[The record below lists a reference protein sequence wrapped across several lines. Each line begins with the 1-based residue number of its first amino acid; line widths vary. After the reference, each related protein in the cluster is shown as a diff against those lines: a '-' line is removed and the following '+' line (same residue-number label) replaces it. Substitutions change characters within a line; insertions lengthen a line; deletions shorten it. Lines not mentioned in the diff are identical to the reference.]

1 MLVPPHDA
9 PLCKQS
15 KYIFDCC
22 FYRVQISENLEAFI
36 CVFAFYFFL
45 RARKGDFDNLIA
57 QEMAGNNRQ
66 TDENTNR
73 SDNNAD
79 RNIMLNSD
87 TNDSLDTYNIDVIDV
102 EDIETTHKV
111 GVRKH
116 KGKLEGKRT
125 EQRFDNLLETD
136 DGDDELALA
145 IRNSKQDTR
154 SMHRSDTVQAGPS
167 SLSDSIYNKVRG
179 DRNSRSA
186 GMTEDLDRSNANYLS
201 DRELERDLA
210 IAIENSKRDTGHDT
224 SVETGYSSISDED
237 NTPMPL
243 MQYHCS
249 LSKSVTCTAQSPKK
263 KDINTTGYRPKIN
276 RTKDC
281 TAKSPSV
288 SDSINTGYACA
299 GQRNLTHLIESKI
312 TEYNNNLYSEQSNSG
327 KLPKHKDQTSWL
339 SSLNSERNFETDLD
353 NKRTIRKHKSPLSDL
368 DGSTLSSTRSQHLS
382 AGINPKRIGNKKEN
396 VPVKKK
402 KVFAFNPDE
411 KFLERN
417 VISKDFGVNNEN
429 NARKSKQGVSDLASS
444 GFLEENFENC
454 NSDEDLF
461 DNEISC
467 DINSP
472 NTRSIKKLEDCNSSG
487 FEQDSSSD
495 SLPDLLIVSPERNTD
510 FHETNTHLKATKQ
523 LKSGSEKSRDIRNSR
538 DTGKSSSKHSEITL
552 IDSDDEVDSVIEDKP
567 NVKRTG
573 NRYQIVTDED
583 LEEKIDM
590 ILCVLPQLDREKCFW
605 LLHRFLVKTD
615 QCIEHVLK
623 EESKQTQ
630 GVVIDLDD

>member
-1 MLVPPHDA
+1 MVPPA
-9 PLCKQS
+9 NRVNT
-15 KYIFDCC
+15 F
-22 FYRVQISENLEAFI
+22 FYCYFI
-36 CVFAFYFFL
+36 LYKLQKIWKHSLVFFAFYFFH

-66 TDENTNR
+66 TDENTSR
-73 SDNNAD
+73 SNKNA
-79 RNIMLNSD
+79 SD
-87 TNDSLDTYNIDVIDV
+87 TSINLNTHTIDVIDDDD
-102 EDIETTHKV
+102 DIETACKV
-111 GVRKH
+111 GVKKH
-116 KGKLEGKRT
+116 KGKLEGIRT

-136 DGDDELALA
+136 DDAELALA
-145 IRNSKQDTR
+145 MRNSTKSR
-154 SMHRSDTVQAGPS
+154 HRSDTVQTGPS

-186 GMTEDLDRSNANYLS
+186 GMTEDLDRSNGNYLS

-263 KDINTTGYRPKIN
+263 RDINTTGYRPKIN
-276 RTKDC
+276 RTKDY

-299 GQRNLTHLIESKI
+299 GQRNLTHLVESKI
-312 TEYNNNLYSEQSNSG
+312 TEYNNNSYSEKSNSG

-339 SSLNSERNFETDLD
+339 SSLNSERNSETDLD
-353 NKRTIRKHKSPLSDL
+353 NKRTIRKHRSPFSDL
-368 DGSTLSSTRSQHLS
+368 DGSTLSSTSSQHLS
-382 AGINPKRIGNKKEN
+382 AAINSKRIGNKKEK

-429 NARKSKQGVSDLASS
+429 NATKSKQGVSDLASS
-444 GFLEENFENC
+444 GCLEKNFENC

-510 FHETNTHLKATKQ
+510 LHEKNTHLKATKQ

-552 IDSDDEVDSVIEDKP
+552 IDSDDEIDSIVTEDKH
-567 NVKRTG
+567 NVKRTE

-605 LLHRFLVKTD
+605 LLHRFLGKTD